1 MIIRV
6 FHDGNKVLAIF
17 DDPLSDKVSIKVIG
31 SIYVEREDRDPVVEA
46 LRKIFAEGTGV
57 RGSGKVGSSGVGI
70 REGGSIWNRQD

>member
-31 SIYVEREDRDPVVEA
+31 SIYVEREDRDPVIEV
-46 LRKIFAEGTGV
+46 LRKIFAEGTGI
-57 RGSGKVGSSGVGI
+57 REPGKVGSSGVRM
-70 REGGSIWNRQD
+70 REGGSI